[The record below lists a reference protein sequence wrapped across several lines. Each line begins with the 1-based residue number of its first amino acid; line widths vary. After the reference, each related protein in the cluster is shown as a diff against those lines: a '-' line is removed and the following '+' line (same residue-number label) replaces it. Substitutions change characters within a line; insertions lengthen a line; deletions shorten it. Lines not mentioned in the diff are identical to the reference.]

1 MDKVNPMANL
11 SMKQFLFSMLLFTII
26 ENGISAQT
34 KVESLLVFVGEKISI
49 KELPQQK
56 EIVRLDTVIEKGD
69 TSVSETVR
77 VSMDGRFLVKYKI
90 LQKLYG
96 SFSSDT
102 IEFFAFDH
110 FGIKSHPHTTNHC
123 FKGNFLPLFIP

>member
-102 IEFFAFDH
+102 IEFFAF
-110 FGIKSHPHTTNHC
+110 
-123 FKGNFLPLFIP
+123 